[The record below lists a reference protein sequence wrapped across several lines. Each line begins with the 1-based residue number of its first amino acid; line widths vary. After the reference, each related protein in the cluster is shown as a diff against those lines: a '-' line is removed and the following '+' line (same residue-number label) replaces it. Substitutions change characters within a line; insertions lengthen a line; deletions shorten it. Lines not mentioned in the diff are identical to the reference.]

1 VRGKGVLRKVW
12 GFLTRRDINAL
23 LILVLL
29 LIVALGSI
37 FPKSSTDIYG
47 GDQELWRQQ
56 LQERYAGFTQTLFTL
71 GVFDYFNTPFIR
83 AFILLLGGLTLVC
96 TLDRWR
102 ITWRRAFQPQ
112 VACPE
117 ETIFDIALHRAR
129 FTSGEQDNLSELVV
143 QALEKRGYRLQAA
156 TSQSQGIQYLRGDRN
171 RLAYTGTLFTHVSV
185 LLLLVGVIVSNVFGW
200 NERVTVGPEAAT
212 ALEHHP
218 EITIESQDFRI
229 ERHPDGSAAS
239 YQASLSISAPGKQ
252 SISTISVNNP
262 RDFAGV
268 DFYLMG
274 YSRSEPDNQTTLEL
288 LAKYDPGFYLVVIS
302 GLLLLLGMCLSFYFP
317 PSCVHARIEGEQLL
331 SLAGQANRRAYD
343 FGVEF
348 DHLVEE
354 LARKLSLQGLEDQEE
369 AC

>member
-12 GFLTRRDINAL
+12 GFLIRRDINAL
-23 LILVLL
+23 LILVVL

-37 FPKSSTDIYG
+37 FPQSSADLYG
-47 GDQELWRQQ
+47 GDQVQWHQQ
-56 LQERYAGFTQTLFTL
+56 LQKRYAGLTQTLSTL
-71 GVFDYFNTPFIR
+71 GVFDYFNTPLIR

-102 ITWRRAFQPQ
+102 ITWRRAFKPQ
-112 VACPE
+112 VACPDE
-117 ETIFDIALHRAR
+117 AIFNIAPHRAR
-129 FTSGEQDNLSELVV
+129 FKSGEQDNLSGLVV

-171 RLAYTGTLFTHVSV
+171 RLAHTGTLITHVSV

-200 NERVTVGPEAAT
+200 YERITVEPEAAP

-218 EITIESQDFRI
+218 EMTIESQDFWI
-229 ERHPDGSAAS
+229 ERYPDGSAAA
-239 YQASLSISAPGKQ
+239 YQAQLSISAPGQQ

-262 RDFAGV
+262 REFAGV
-268 DFYLMG
+268 DFYLIG

-288 LAKYDPGFYLVVIS
+288 LAKYDPGYNLVVIS

-317 PSCVHARIEGEQLL
+317 PSCVHARIEREQLL
-331 SLAGQANRRAYD
+331 SLAGQASRRAYD
-343 FGVEF
+343 FGIEF
-348 DHLVEE
+348 DHLIEE
-354 LARKLSLQGLEDQEE
+354 LARKLPLQGLEDQET
-369 AC
+369 C